1 MKKLG
6 RKKRKKREIRK
17 KKEKKTSG
25 EGQSGI
31 VEHRITRQ
39 QRNAPSVGY
48 LEVNKNLRLEK
59 LQKY

>member
-31 VEHRITRQ
+31 VEANWST
-39 QRNAPSVGY
+39 
-48 LEVNKNLRLEK
+48 E
-59 LQKY
+59 